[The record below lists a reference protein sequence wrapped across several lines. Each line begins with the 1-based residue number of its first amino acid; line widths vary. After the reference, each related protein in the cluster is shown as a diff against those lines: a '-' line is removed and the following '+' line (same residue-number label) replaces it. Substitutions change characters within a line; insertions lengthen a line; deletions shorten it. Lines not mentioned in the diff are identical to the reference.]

1 MKGVFL
7 MPTTKVTLTT
17 APKQVTDGST
27 GVRIQSTRY
36 KFRWVASTAAPT
48 DLSFYVVD
56 QDVYI
61 EGKGPIW
68 AWAESQYVGDVTV
81 T

>member
-1 MKGVFL
+1 

-17 APKQVTDGST
+17 SPQQISDGST

-48 DLSFYVVD
+48 DLSLYVLD

-68 AWAESQYVGDVTV
+68 AWADSQSVGDVSV